1 MEDINDFKML
11 WQEMNIR
18 LSNLEDEN
26 RKLMHKVKQTNF
38 RSTQEK
44 LVRKYIGFIVIEF
57 LMIVYMSLFFL
68 FNPFI
73 VEKYKIPSLIYW
85 LIFFLI
91 ELIIDLYLMIKI
103 KNVNVHEATIT
114 EVAKRAAQNW
124 KLHKIGIAIGIP
136 LAIGAVILFSLAINA
151 DEFIILGMIVG
162 GTIGF
167 IIGINQLFKFRSYY
181 KLLETSD

>member
-44 LVRKYIGFIVIEF
+44 LVRKYLGFIVIEF

-85 LIFFLI
+85 LVFFLI
-91 ELIIDLYLMIKI
+91 ELIIDLYL
-103 KNVNVHEATIT
+103 KNKAIGKWFIYLQISHIL
-114 EVAKRAAQNW
+114 AKRQQKHNYHNFGRN
-124 KLHKIGIAIGIP
+124 K
-136 LAIGAVILFSLAINA
+136 VSLAA
-151 DEFIILGMIVG
+151 CRGPTLPG
-162 GTIGF
+162 
-167 IIGINQLFKFRSYY
+167 K
-181 KLLETSD
+181 